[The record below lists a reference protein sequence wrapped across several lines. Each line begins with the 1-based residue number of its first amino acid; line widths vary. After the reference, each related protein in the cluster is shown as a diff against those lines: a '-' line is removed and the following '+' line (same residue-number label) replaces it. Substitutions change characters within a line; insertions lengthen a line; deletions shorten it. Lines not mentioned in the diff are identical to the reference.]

1 MGSKRPELN
10 LAADYSQS
18 QGVLELRC
26 ARDVHTQLS
35 PEASLGFTLSGWRLE
50 RSSSHRGLPRELRE
64 RKVGAQDSPPPTPTP
79 RPDALS
85 CTGQQRLTCPRR
97 IRQPLDCSNQAP
109 LEKFPNFFAAL
120 HAFASGRPNESQ
132 KEETTPAHAPG
143 RCVHHL
149 YPGHSFPRRGA
160 HSPRAP
166 CTQALEKARQS
177 NLPRDAVAQLAFR
190 DSSGTQAA
198 PAST

>member
-64 RKVGAQDSPPPTPTP
+64 PKVGGQDSPPPTPTP

-166 CTQALEKARQS
+166 CAQALEKARQS